1 MIKVAPC
8 PQGAFYFWSLVIL
21 NSVIMKIEQ
30 VDAVTFARK
39 NSESDQIL
47 DVRRQ
52 SEYDAE
58 HVVVAENFPLDFINQ
73 NMAELNMYT
82 PYFIHYKGGY
92 RSMVT
97 ISILKARGYHLGT
110 DIIGRFDALL
120 EAGAKVTDYVEPA
133 LRFFYDKCHFLYVD

>member
-1 MIKVAPC
+1 
-8 PQGAFYFWSLVIL
+8 
-21 NSVIMKIEQ
+21 MKIEQ
-30 VDAVTFARK
+30 VDAVTFARN

-58 HVVVAENFPLDFINQ
+58 HVVGAENFRLDFINQ
-73 NMAELNMYT
+73 NMAEFNMNT
-82 PYFIHYKGGY
+82 PYFIHCKGGY

-97 ISILKARGYHLGT
+97 ISILKSRGYHLGT
-110 DIIGRFDALL
+110 DIIGGFDALL